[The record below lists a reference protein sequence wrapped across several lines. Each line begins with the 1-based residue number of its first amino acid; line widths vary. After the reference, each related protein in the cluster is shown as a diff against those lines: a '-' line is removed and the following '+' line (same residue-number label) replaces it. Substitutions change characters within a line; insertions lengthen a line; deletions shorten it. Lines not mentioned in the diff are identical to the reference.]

1 MKADKSPSSTHKTMR
16 RTYIVDREFQIKYT
30 LLLVGT
36 GAVISLVFGAM
47 AYLASVDAHR
57 ALAVELSRPGV
68 RGISATAE
76 KVISESNETLLVL
89 TLGVAALMA
98 LALALLGILVTHRV
112 AGPLYVMSRYVSI
125 LAEGRYPVFRPLRR
139 KDELRAFFDRFQRA
153 IESMR
158 AREIDEASKL
168 QEAVM
173 NLGPLAANP
182 AARQS
187 IAALTAMCA
196 RKRNAT
202 EPVERSAFEPAAV
215 STAPAAEA

>member
-16 RTYIVDREFQIKYT
+16 RTYIVDREFQLKYT

-36 GAVISLVFGAM
+36 GGVISLVFGAM

-89 TLGVAALMA
+89 TLGVAALLA

-125 LAEGRYPVFRPLRR
+125 LVEGRYPVFRPLRR

-158 AREIDEASKL
+158 ARESDEASKL

-173 NLGPLAANP
+173 NLGPLASNP

-202 EPVERSAFEPAAV
+202 EPVERSAFESAAV

>member
-1 MKADKSPSSTHKTMR
+1 MKAEKSPSSIHKRVR
-16 RTYIVDREFQIKYT
+16 RTYIVDRGFQLKYT

-36 GAVISLVFGAM
+36 GTLISLVFGAM
-47 AYLASVDAHR
+47 AYLASIDAHR

-76 KVISESNETLLVL
+76 KVISESNTTLLFL

-112 AGPLYVMSRYVSI
+112 AGPLYVMSRYISI
-125 LAEGRYPVFRPLRR
+125 LAEGRYPLFRPLRR
-139 KDELRAFFDRFQRA
+139 NDELRAFFERFQRA
-153 IESMR
+153 IDSMR
-158 AREIDEASKL
+158 ARESDEASKL
-168 QEAVM
+168 QEAIQ
-173 NLGPLAANP
+173 NLGPLASNP
-182 AARQS
+182 SARQS
-187 IAALTAMCA
+187 IATLTAMCA

-202 EPVERSAFEPAAV
+202 EKAERSAPEPAPA